1 MAHKFSVLRGVVG
14 SVLQAVKIEILK
26 QNPKIRS
33 FKLFPKFSLKKEEFY
48 SQRVNDYSKYVRC
61 RKILC
66 KIAAM
71 FFNLNFVRQIIMR
84 RVIFNQK
91 GGVGK
96 STITCNLAAI
106 SAIEGKRTLVI
117 DLDVQGNST
126 QYLLGKKIT
135 DSEKTIVHFFKETLS
150 VSLFGGSK
158 SGSGFESAIHATPFP
173 NLFVLP
179 SHPELEPLQGRLES
193 RYKIFK
199 LKEALEKLDGF
210 DEIYMDTPPI
220 LNFYSQSALI
230 AADRCLIPFD
240 CDTFARDALYLLM
253 QTLTEVKADHNPSL
267 AIEGIVVNQFQKQAN
282 LPRQLVNELIAEGLP
297 VLASMLSTSVKVR
310 ESHSQFQPLVHY
322 VPTHKLTDEF
332 RALHAEIHN
341 R

>member
-1 MAHKFSVLRGVVG
+1 
-14 SVLQAVKIEILK
+14 
-26 QNPKIRS
+26 
-33 FKLFPKFSLKKEEFY
+33 
-48 SQRVNDYSKYVRC
+48 
-61 RKILC
+61 
-66 KIAAM
+66 
-71 FFNLNFVRQIIMR
+71 MR

-106 SAIEGKRTLVI
+106 SAQQGKRTLVV

-126 QYLLGKKIT
+126 QYLLGHKIA
-135 DSEKTIVHFFKETLS
+135 DSEKTIAHFFKDSLS
-150 VSLFGGSK
+150 ISLFGSAGT
-158 SGSGFESAIHATPFP
+158 GSGLESAIHESPFP

-199 LKEALEKLDGF
+199 LKEAFEKLEHF

-230 AADRCLIPFD
+230 AAHKCLIPFD
-240 CDTFARDALYLLM
+240 CDTFARDALHLLIN
-253 QTLTEVKADHNPSL
+253 TLGEVKADHNQAL
-267 AIEGIVVNQFQKQAN
+267 EIEGIIVNQFQKQAN
-282 LPRQLVNELIAEGLP
+282 LPRQLVNELIEGGLP
-297 VLASMLSTSVKVR
+297 VLASMISSSVKVR
-310 ESHSQFQPLVHY
+310 ESHAESQPLIHY

-332 RALHAEIHN
+332 RALYDEIHQ